1 MIEAADIARIGRHL
15 AGRGES
21 GEPAIWDVRI
31 DAEGDLAD
39 DAALLAH
46 ARHQTLMRAYQS
58 RYALLPTNG
67 AAGNAV
73 EQLRR
78 RYEPRTLALVE
89 ATRTCLEDLL
99 ITPAIEHARAAA
111 LGVDW
116 AAYADTLLK
125 AVRVAPENPFVA
137 FLRTSPQREAHYRNF
152 LLQASA
158 DLLAEASASALGVI
172 GEFGPAQS
180 ALFRILIDEFGYGV
194 HDRKHSVLY
203 RAVMR
208 GFGLPDEY
216 NACWPLFDTAAL
228 RLHNTIHCLFQNPR
242 YLFLQIGFLLHAET
256 AYQRSTRDHFRYLAK
271 FHPEVDARYFGE
283 HAHIDLHHTRM
294 VIEEVAAPLV
304 ATHGPEVGVEIVAG
318 AELTR
323 QAFAQAGDQMLAVSR
338 AFDTAVEQG
347 RAQSQRPDLSGQG
360 LPATPSSAAR
370 LDPAA
375 MIQVGGL
382 GLVEAGVF
390 AAFPR
395 DAFGRLPAEA
405 RS

>member
-1 MIEAADIARIGRHL
+1 MIEAADIGRIGRHL
-15 AGRGES
+15 SGRGQP
-21 GEPAIWDVRI
+21 GEPAIWDMRI
-31 DAEGDLAD
+31 DAEGDLARD
-39 DAALLAH
+39 PALLIH

-58 RYALLPTNG
+58 RYVLLPADG

-78 RYEPRTLALVE
+78 RYDPATLALVE
-89 ATRTCLEDLL
+89 GARAELEDLL
-99 ITPAIEHARAAA
+99 IAPTIERARAASM
-111 LGVDW
+111 GTDW
-116 AAYADTLLK
+116 AAYAEALVKT
-125 AVRVAPENPFVA
+125 VRDAPENPFVA
-137 FLRTSPQREAHYRNF
+137 FLQTSPHRAAHYRNF
-152 LLQASA
+152 LLQSSA
-158 DLLAEASASALGVI
+158 DLLAEASASALGLI

-194 HDRKHSVLY
+194 HDRKHSMLY

-216 NACWPLFDTAAL
+216 NACWPLFDTASL

-242 YLFLQIGFLLHAET
+242 HLFLQIGFLLHAET

-304 ATHGPEVGVEIVAG
+304 AAHGPEVGVEIVAG

-323 QAFAQAGDQMLAVSR
+323 QAFAKAGDQMLAVSR
-338 AFDTAVEQG
+338 AFDAAVEQR
-347 RAQSQRPDLSGQG
+347 RAEPRRPELCRLGA
-360 LPATPSSAAR
+360 PVTPFSAAA
-370 LDPAA
+370 LDPAVL
-375 MIQVGGL
+375 IQVGGL
-382 GLVEAGVF
+382 GVVEAQLF
-390 AAFPR
+390 ADFPE
-395 DAFGRLPAEA
+395 DAFGRLPTAVSA
-405 RS
+405 

>member
-1 MIEAADIARIGRHL
+1 MIEAADIGRIGRHL
-15 AGRGES
+15 STRTPP

-39 DAALLAH
+39 PALLDH

-58 RYALLPTNG
+58 RYALLPTKG
-67 AAGNAV
+67 THGDVV

-78 RYEPRTLALVE
+78 RYDPHTLAMVE
-89 ATRTCLEDLL
+89 ATRTDLEDLL
-99 ITPAIEHARAAA
+99 IAPAIERARAAA
-111 LGVDW
+111 RGTDW
-116 AAYADTLLK
+116 MTYAETLLTT
-125 AVRVAPENPFVA
+125 VRTAPESPFVA
-137 FLRTSPQREAHYRNF
+137 FLRTSPHREAHYRNF
-152 LLQASA
+152 VLQSSA
-158 DLLAEASASALGVI
+158 DLLAEASASAMGVI

-194 HDRKHSVLY
+194 HERKHSVLY

-208 GFGLPDEY
+208 GFGLPEEY

-294 VIEEVAAPLV
+294 VIEDVAAPLV
-304 ATHGPEVGVEIVAG
+304 ATHGPEVGHEIVAG

-323 QAFAQAGDQMLAVSR
+323 LAFAEAGDQMLAVSR
-338 AFDTAVEQG
+338 AFEAAVDQG
-347 RAQSQRPDLSGQG
+347 RAAPRRPDLSRPGT
-360 LPATPSSAAR
+360 PVTPSSAAR
-370 LDPAA
+370 LDPSVLV
-375 MIQVGGL
+375 QVGGL
-382 GLVEAGVF
+382 GAVEAGLF
-390 AAFPR
+390 ADFPQ
-395 DAFGRLPAEA
+395 DALGRVPAEA
-405 RS
+405 AA

>member
-15 AGRGES
+15 SGRDVS
-21 GEPAIWDVRI
+21 GAPAIWEVRI
-31 DAEGDLAD
+31 DADSDLAD
-39 DAALLAH
+39 PALLDH

-58 RYALLPTNG
+58 RYALLPTDG
-67 AAGNAV
+67 APGDVV

-78 RYEPRTLALVE
+78 RYDPLTLAMVE
-89 ATRTCLEDLL
+89 ATRTELEDLL
-99 ITPAIEHARAAA
+99 ITPAIERARATAA
-111 LGVDW
+111 GIDW
-116 AAYADTLLK
+116 ATYAETLLTT
-125 AVRVAPENPFVA
+125 VRAAPESPFVA
-137 FLRTSPQREAHYRNF
+137 FLRTSPHREAHYRNF
-152 LLQASA
+152 VLQSSA

-194 HDRKHSVLY
+194 HERKHSVLY

-208 GFGLPDEY
+208 GFDLPEEY

-294 VIEEVAAPLV
+294 VIEEVAVPLV
-304 ATHGPEVGVEIVAG
+304 ATHGAEVGYEIVAG

-323 QAFAQAGDQMLAVSR
+323 LAFAEAGDQLLAVSR
-338 AFDTAVEQG
+338 AFDAAIDQG
-347 RAQSQRPDLSGQG
+347 RAAPRRPDLSRAGA
-360 LPATPSSAAR
+360 PVTPSSAVR
-370 LDPAA
+370 LDPTALV
-375 MIQVGGL
+375 QVGGL
-382 GLVEAGVF
+382 GAVEAGLF
-390 AAFPR
+390 ADFPQ
-395 DAFGRLPAEA
+395 DALGRVPMEVAA
-405 RS
+405 